1 MSYLKQ
7 KKLLRR
13 EKDDMLK
20 CDRDEQWAESLSLWV
35 DRKVV
40 TYLRE
45 NHARFEAILTEQG
58 RLAEKYPV
66 IVPFL
71 DGEGAM
77 ELTAEEHAAVKEY
90 LDLREKTELL
100 IREYHYYL
108 GQAMDIPGR
117 QEFGIRQDGKPGAGE
132 KRTGELL
139 DLLAANRIEE
149 ADQMLRFSNP
159 EYRARAELEAEAQKA
174 VASLQITDE
183 TRSCIAH
190 YADAIHG
197 RWLMFLKLFYQYAAE
212 DILSPPKKTGG
223 IAGLLKK
230 GARLWHYRKRCRER
244 QREKG
249 TVGAGETDHAASGG
263 NCEGESR
270 KRKRS

>member
-1 MSYLKQ
+1 
-7 KKLLRR
+7 
-13 EKDDMLK
+13 MLK
-20 CDRDEQWAESLSLWV
+20 CDRDEQWAEALSLWV

-40 TYLRE
+40 TYLSE
-45 NHARFEAILTEQG
+45 NHSRFEAILAEQG
-58 RLAEKYPV
+58 RMAAKYPV
-66 IVPFL
+66 IMPFL

-77 ELTAEEHAAVKEY
+77 ELTAEEHQAVKDY
-90 LDLREKTELL
+90 LNLREQTELL

-117 QEFGIRQDGKPGAGE
+117 QEFGIHQNGKQGAGE
-132 KRTGELL
+132 NRTGELL

-149 ADQMLRFSNP
+149 ADQMLRFSNS
-159 EYRARAELEAEAQKA
+159 EYRARVEMEAEAQKV
-174 VASLQITDE
+174 VASLEITDE
-183 TRSCIAH
+183 TRSSIAN

-197 RWLMFLKLFYQYAAE
+197 RWLLFLKLFYQYAVD

-223 IAGLLKK
+223 IAALWKRGV
-230 GARLWHYRKRCRER
+230 RLWHYRKQCRER

-249 TVGAGETDHAASGG
+249 TVGTGGTGRAASGG
-263 NCEGESR
+263 SCAGESR